1 MYWNADIE
9 CMPVEEM
16 KKLQYRSIKNLIDK
30 LYGSNKFY
38 HDRMKNA
45 GVRPDDIRSL
55 DDVRKLPFMYKQD
68 LRDNYPTK
76 MFSVP
81 NSEIVRFHASSGT
94 SGKPTVVGYTENDL
108 AYWTEA
114 LARSLTSV
122 GIGKGDILQVSYG
135 YGLFTGGLGL
145 HYGAER
151 VGASVVPTST
161 GNTERQLELMQDL
174 GATAIACTPSYL
186 VHMNDVASKMGIDI
200 RRDTNLKKAIL
211 GAEPW
216 TESMRMKIENS
227 MGIRAYD
234 IYGTSEQAGPMFTE
248 CEERNGIHISGDIMY
263 VEILDPETDE
273 VLEDGERGE
282 LVVTMLKKEALPMV
296 RFRIKDI
303 TSVMEGDCAC
313 GRTSP
318 RISRIT
324 GRSDDMLIVRGI
336 NVFPSQI
343 EYTLMRIPEIGNQ
356 YMIEVTREGALDH
369 VKILVELKPEM
380 FSDRVTDMML
390 LKTRI
395 ETELKKHLEIA
406 AVVELKA
413 PGELPRFEGKAKRV
427 IDKRVI

>member
-1 MYWNADIE
+1 
-9 CMPVEEM
+9 MPVEEM
-16 KKLQYRSIKNLIDK
+16 KKLQYGSIKALADK
-30 LYGSNKFY
+30 LYNSNKFY

-55 DDVRKLPFMYKQD
+55 DDVKKLPFMYKQD

-76 MFSVP
+76 MFNVP

-114 LARSLTSV
+114 LARSLTSI

-145 HYGAER
+145 HYGAEK

-174 GATAIACTPSYL
+174 GATVIACTPSYL
-186 VHMNDVASKMGIDI
+186 IHMNDVAAKMGIDI
-200 RRDTNLKKAIL
+200 RRDTDLKKAVL

-216 TESMRMKIENS
+216 TESMRVKIENS
-227 MGIRAYD
+227 MGIKAYD

-248 CEERNGIHISGDIMY
+248 CEERNGIHIGGDIMY

-273 VLEDGERGE
+273 QLEDGERGE

-303 TSVMEGDCAC
+303 TSIIKDDCAC

-369 VKILVELKPEM
+369 VKIQVELRPEM

-395 ETELKKHLEIA
+395 ETELKKHLDIA